1 MELQESLYL
10 VTGNVNK
17 LREFQCLIS
26 SVEQFM
32 VDLPEIQSLDPRE
45 VIEAKLR
52 AARERK
58 SGGALLVED
67 TSLELACYGGLPGT
81 LVKWFE
87 KQLGIEKM
95 AEQAAKL
102 GNTAATAR
110 TIIGLIDEHDATY
123 FFEGIVQGDFVLPR
137 GEQDFGWGPAFQP
150 VGMDRTFGEM
160 TREEKDRYGMRG
172 QAIRKLVS
180 HIEAS

>member
-1 MELQESLYL
+1 MELQQSLNL

-17 LREFQCLIS
+17 LREFQRFVTLIG
-26 SVEQFM
+26 QLAI
-32 VDLPEIQSLDPRE
+32 DLPEIQSLDPRE
-45 VIEAKLR
+45 VIAAKLR
-52 AARERK
+52 TAREHK
-58 SGGALLVED
+58 ADGILLVED

-81 LVKWFE
+81 FVKWFE
-87 KQLGIEKM
+87 KQMGIEKM

-110 TIIGLIDEHDATY
+110 TIIGLIDEREATY

-137 GEQDFGWGPAFQP
+137 GDQDFGWGPAFQP
-150 VGMDRTFGEM
+150 AGMDRTFGEM